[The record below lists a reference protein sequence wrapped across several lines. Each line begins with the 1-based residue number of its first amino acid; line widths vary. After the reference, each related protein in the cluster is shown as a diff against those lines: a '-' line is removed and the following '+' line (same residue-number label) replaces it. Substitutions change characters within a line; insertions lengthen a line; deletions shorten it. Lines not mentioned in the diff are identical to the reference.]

1 MDPLWI
7 LLAGVLTVVGGILV
21 LRLQAFLA
29 LVAGALVVAALTPA
43 AAVVKHEVSKKAT
56 VEAAEKIAK
65 LSIGERVAREFG
77 NTCAKI
83 GILIAM
89 SSIVGRCLMDS
100 GGADRIVHSLLRWL
114 GEARAPIAFVV
125 ASYLLGIPAFLET
138 VFLLMIPIGK
148 ALRRQSG
155 KNYVLYV
162 LAIIAGAT
170 ITHSLVPPGPGPL
183 FVARALDINVG
194 VMIIAGCTV
203 AAFTTTAGYLFA
215 IWRNMTFDVPLR
227 ETAVGEGA
235 PVARK
240 LEDLPPLWLALLPI
254 ALPMLMITG
263 TTVVEILENAKIVVK
278 GTAAQP
284 LWATL
289 GDVNIALTVAAVI
302 GLAMLV
308 GQNRDHLKQLGKTVT
323 PALEEAGMIILII
336 GAGGAFGGVL
346 QQTGVGARIQEI
358 SQSYHIGVLFLA
370 WLVTAMVRVAQGSAT
385 VAMITAIGM
394 VGSMAT
400 EAQLGFHPVYVALAI
415 GCGSKMLPWMNDGG
429 FWVVCKV
436 SGMTERETLKTFSAM
451 LSVMGVAGLLVTML
465 LAKLFPHF

>member
-43 AAVVKHEVSKKAT
+43 AAVVKHEISKKAT
-56 VEAAEKIAK
+56 PEAAEKVAK

-77 NTCAKI
+77 STCAKI

-89 SSIVGRCLMDS
+89 SSIIGRCLMES
-100 GGADRIVHSLLRWL
+100 GGADRIVHSLLNWL

-162 LAIIAGAT
+162 LSIIAGAT

-183 FVARALDINVG
+183 FVARVLNVDMG
-194 VMIIAGCTV
+194 VMIIAGCVV
-203 AAFTTTAGYLFA
+203 AAFTTSAGYLFA
-215 IWRNMTFDVPLR
+215 VWRNRTFDVPLR
-227 ETAVGEGA
+227 ENVALEPA
-235 PVARK
+235 PVARDPK
-240 LEDLPPLWLALLPI
+240 DLPPLWLALLPI
-254 ALPMLMITG
+254 ALPMFMITSA
-263 TTVVEILENAKIVVK
+263 TVVEILERAKVLPK
-278 GTAAQP
+278 GTVAQP
-284 LWATL
+284 LWTTL
-289 GDVNIALTVAAVI
+289 GDVNIALTVAAVV

-308 GQNRDHLKQLGKTVT
+308 SQNRDHLKQLGKTVT

-346 QQTGVGARIQEI
+346 QQTGVGDRIQDI
-358 SQSYHIGVLFLA
+358 SRSYHIGVLLLA

-394 VGSMAT
+394 VGSMAN

-436 SGMTERETLKTFSAM
+436 SGMNERETLKTFSTM

-465 LAKLFPHF
+465 LAKFFPHF

>member
-21 LRLQAFLA
+21 FRLQAFLA
-29 LVAGALVVAALTPA
+29 LVAGALVVAAFTPA
-43 AAVVKHEVSKKAT
+43 GAVKKYEISKKAT
-56 VEAAEKIAK
+56 PEAAEKIAQ

-77 NTCAKI
+77 STCAKI

-100 GGADRIVHSLLRWL
+100 GGADRIVHSLLAGL
-114 GEARAPIAFVV
+114 GEARAPVAFVV

-148 ALRRQSG
+148 ALRRQTG

-183 FVARALDINVG
+183 FVARALNVDMG
-194 VMIIAGCTV
+194 VMIIAGCVV
-203 AAFTTTAGYLFA
+203 AAFTTTSGYLFA
-215 IWRNMTFDVPLR
+215 IWRNKTFTVPLR
-227 ETAVGEGA
+227 DTAVGAAA
-235 PVARK
+235 PVTREPK
-240 LEDLPPLWLALLPI
+240 DQPPLWLALLPI
-254 ALPMLMITG
+254 VLPMLMITSA
-263 TTVVEILENAKIVVK
+263 TFVEVLERANVIAHSPKW
-278 GTAAQP
+278 QP

-308 GQNRDHLKQLGKTVT
+308 WQNRDALKNLGKTVN

-346 QQTGVGARIQEI
+346 QQTGVGERIQEL
-358 SQSYHIGVLFLA
+358 SKNYHVGVLFLA

-394 VGSMAT
+394 VGGLAT

-451 LSVMGVAGLLVTML
+451 LSVMGVAGLLATML

>member
-162 LAIIAGAT
+162 LSIIAGAT

-183 FVARALDINVG
+183 FVARALDVNMG

-215 IWRNMTFDVPLR
+215 LWRNLNFDVPLR
-227 ETAVGEGA
+227 EAAVGEGA

-240 LEDLPPLWLALLPI
+240 LEDLRP
-254 ALPMLMITG
+254 
-263 TTVVEILENAKIVVK
+263 
-278 GTAAQP
+278 
-284 LWATL
+284 
-289 GDVNIALTVAAVI
+289 
-302 GLAMLV
+302 
-308 GQNRDHLKQLGKTVT
+308 
-323 PALEEAGMIILII
+323 
-336 GAGGAFGGVL
+336 
-346 QQTGVGARIQEI
+346 
-358 SQSYHIGVLFLA
+358 
-370 WLVTAMVRVAQGSAT
+370 
-385 VAMITAIGM
+385 
-394 VGSMAT
+394 
-400 EAQLGFHPVYVALAI
+400 
-415 GCGSKMLPWMNDGG
+415 
-429 FWVVCKV
+429 
-436 SGMTERETLKTFSAM
+436 SGWRCSP
-451 LSVMGVAGLLVTML
+451 SRCRCS
-465 LAKLFPHF
+465 